1 MLDILHEIIEAEQK
15 AAEIVKN
22 AREAGAVKKSSFES
36 EANERLFKAREDA
49 KSYTREKV
57 EEAQKAAGKRL
68 NESLANESDV
78 SARFRETHGKEI
90 DNLVKDII
98 HFIITPEFQ
107 KD

>member
-22 AREAGAVKKSSFES
+22 ARETAAAKKSGFES

-57 EEAQKAAGKRL
+57 EDAQKSAVKRL
-68 NESLANESDV
+68 NDSLANESDIN
-78 SARFRETHGKEI
+78 ARFREAHGKEI
-90 DNLVKDII
+90 DNLEKDII
-98 HFIITPEFQ
+98 DFIITPEFQ
-107 KD
+107 KA